1 MKYKTTALLPS
12 AIILAILTGCGGGTD
27 APIAS
32 PILGTTPIAVTPSPA
47 APTPV
52 AAAPGAAPAPVVT
65 TPAPVVTTPAPV
77 VTTPAPGETPAP
89 IAGNPAPVPVSPPTV
104 PTTPPTVI
112 ATPPAVT
119 VAPNCAAFANGTYQL
134 VSPKA
139 LTDGQLAFKVTFD
152 AATLRTTAAN
162 GTFTQWTAD
171 ASSCSFTASNATMQ
185 ISKSGLGVLRSLDSN
200 GNGVFS
206 LIFPSQNFSLAELAG
221 ELNFISYDQEIG
233 SPNYSVV
240 SGTYSVSNA
249 GEFTNGTICMFSS
262 FCNPSSWPSQFT
274 TNAAGGFNYKDVNGS
289 NLRAFGFKAAN
300 GGKIFIAVRANA
312 GGIVIAAPQQAL
324 VSYAQNLSP
333 RAVEMSTTGSVS
345 ALANR
350 QLIAILGDRPN
361 DPLNGFAI
369 LNVDPDSVFTEIA
382 IPLPNL
388 GVSAW
393 IRPGNKSFGFAVDR

>member
-12 AIILAILTGCGGGTD
+12 VIILAILAGCGGGTD
-27 APIAS
+27 APITNPA
-32 PILGTTPIAVTPSPA
+32 LGATPIAATPLPA
-47 APTPV
+47 TPTPV
-52 AAAPGAAPAPVVT
+52 AAAPGTA
-65 TPAPVVTTPAPV
+65 PAPV

-89 IAGNPAPVPVSPPTV
+89 IAGNPAPVPVSPTPVPVSPTPV
-104 PTTPPTVI
+104 PSTPPPVV
-112 ATPPAVT
+112 ATSPAVT

-139 LTDGQLAFKVTFD
+139 LTDEQLAFKVTFD
-152 AATLRTTAAN
+152 AATMRTTAAN

-185 ISKSGLGVLRSLDSN
+185 ISKSGLGVLRSLDLN
-200 GNGVFS
+200 GNGVLS
-206 LIFPSQNFSLAELAG
+206 LIFPSQNFSLTELAG
-221 ELNFISYDQEIG
+221 ELNFISFDQEIG

-262 FCNPSSWPSQFT
+262 FCNPSSWPSQVT
-274 TNAAGGFNYKDVNGS
+274 TNAARGFNYKDVNGS
-289 NLRAFGFKAAN
+289 NLRAFGFKATN

-324 VSYAQNLSP
+324 ISYAQNLSP

-350 QLIAILGDRPN
+350 QLIAIPGDRAN

-369 LNVDPDSVFTEIA
+369 LNVDPGSVFTEIA

-393 IRPGNKSFGFAVDR
+393 VRPGNKSFGFAVDR